1 MQDCGFETPHNDD
14 MVRHLNFHSFH
25 TKIKSVGAV
34 ILRETKG
41 PSCQL
46 SSEERNILPQLP
58 ACDFE
63 CQWENCQKR
72 DETFSEPVKFYW
84 HVQWHAEE
92 YRVNKKFAFGY
103 HKKSETETDPD
114 APPPVKKPKQEIL
127 CKWRG
132 CNYKAPIPFKLR
144 DHLRSH
150 SAERIAA
157 CPNCGGLFGS
167 KTKFFDHC
175 QRQVKVTKE
184 TGLKCSYCQKYFP
197 SDRLLRDHMRS
208 HINNFQCPICE
219 MTCTS
224 GECFKNMYIYIY

>member
-1 MQDCGFETPHNDD
+1 MQDCGFETPHNED

-72 DETFSEPVKFYW
+72 EETFSEPVKFYW

-92 YRVNKKFAFGY
+92 YRANKKFAFGY
-103 HKKSETETDPD
+103 HKKSETETSVGFVLNDL
-114 APPPVKKPKQEIL
+114 E
-127 CKWRG
+127 
-132 CNYKAPIPFKLR
+132 
-144 DHLRSH
+144 
-150 SAERIAA
+150 
-157 CPNCGGLFGS
+157 
-167 KTKFFDHC
+167 
-175 QRQVKVTKE
+175 
-184 TGLKCSYCQKYFP
+184 
-197 SDRLLRDHMRS
+197 
-208 HINNFQCPICE
+208 
-219 MTCTS
+219 
-224 GECFKNMYIYIY
+224 

>member
-1 MQDCGFETPHNDD
+1 MPMGNCP
-14 MVRHLNFHSFH
+14 
-25 TKIKSVGAV
+25 K
-34 ILRETKG
+34 RE
-41 PSCQL
+41 
-46 SSEERNILPQLP
+46 
-58 ACDFE
+58 
-63 CQWENCQKR
+63 
-72 DETFSEPVKFYW
+72 ETFSEPVKFYW

-114 APPPVKKPKQEIL
+114 APPPVKKPKQEVL

-150 SAERIAA
+150 SAERIVA

-224 GECFKNMYIYIY
+224 GECL